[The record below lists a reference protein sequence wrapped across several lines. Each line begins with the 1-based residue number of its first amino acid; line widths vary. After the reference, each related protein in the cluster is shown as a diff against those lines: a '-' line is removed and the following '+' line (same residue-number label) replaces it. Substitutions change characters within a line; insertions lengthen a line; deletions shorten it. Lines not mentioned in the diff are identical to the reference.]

1 MKHNFGQMLD
11 IISFRCW
18 RRRICLKESTLRI
31 LTAWREV
38 VRCILCCDFCQ
49 YRVETLSLTSTVSPH
64 TSILPTLTLRINYNP
79 LLNLTATLRI
89 SLIDQ
94 RNANPLTKI
103 SIFLPPPT
111 LPYPTTTHRIK
122 PYHHL
127 PYQTL
132 PPPTVPYP
140 TTTHPTTPYHHP
152 PYQTLPPP
160 TVPNPTT
167 THRTIPYHYP
177 PYQTL
182 PPPTLPPPTLP
193 NPTTPSYFILQF
205 SFIESGNL

>member
-18 RRRICLKESTLRI
+18 RRRICLKESILRI

-49 YRVETLSLTSTVSPH
+49 CRVETLSLTSTVSPH

-79 LLNLTATLRI
+79 LLNLTATLRL

-103 SIFLPPPT
+103 SILF
-111 LPYPTTTHRIK
+111 
-122 PYHHL
+122 
-127 PYQTL
+127 L

-140 TTTHPTTPYHHP
+140 TTTHRTKPYHHP
-152 PYQTLPPP
+152 PYQ
-160 TVPNPTT
+160 
-167 THRTIPYHYP
+167 
-177 PYQTL
+177 
-182 PPPTLPPPTLP
+182 TLPPPTLP

-205 SFIESGNL
+205 SFIESGNLYNT